1 MDFDPRSGGPRRAIG
16 FGIPPIRLE
25 EEEDQG
31 ATGDRLRPGRAEVS
45 ARLSPEAAREGVATL
60 LEERQLII
68 RLLTEKKIEKD
79 DALKL
84 VADNRELILFMQGGS
99 PYKFATEKVIYCL
112 LAFSAAITLTLAT
125 LHALGKLDAAVM
137 TTFVGTTVGGTL
149 TTIAQKLGKVGR

>member
-1 MDFDPRSGGPRRAIG
+1 MDFDPRSGGPRRTIG
-16 FGIPPIRLE
+16 FGIPIRLE

-31 ATGDRLRPGRAEVS
+31 ATADRLRPGRAAVS
-45 ARLSPEAAREGVATL
+45 TRLSPEAAREVVDTL
-60 LEERQLII
+60 LEERRLVT

-84 VADNRELILFMQGGS
+84 LADNRELILFMQGGS
-99 PYKFATEKVIYCL
+99 PYKFATEKVIYWL
-112 LAFSAAITLTLAT
+112 LAFSATITVTLAT
-125 LHALGKLDAAVM
+125 LHALGKLEAAVM